1 MDGKAIREQQ
11 EYYVVKS
18 NELIQKARYN
28 LTVQQQKLVLY
39 CISKI
44 KLNDDPSTL
53 YEFSLD
59 EVCSVLNLALDE
71 GGFYYRS
78 LKNDFIKLT
87 SRSWVTFPD
96 KTEGTFS
103 WFSDAY
109 VIPLSGTVQVR
120 FHEKMAPFLFELKN
134 RYTQYQLYEVLVFKN
149 KYAIRLYEIIR
160 SFIMQDELR
169 EGTVK
174 DIKFSI
180 DELRELLSAPQYK
193 RWVDF
198 NRFVLKPA
206 VDEINKLSDI
216 IRIEYQP
223 FKNHTRNFETLFFTV
238 SYPTLMDKF
247 ISHNE
252 QRKRLS

>member
-44 KLNDDPSTL
+44 RMNDSPDTL

-71 GGFYYRS
+71 GGTYYKR
-78 LKNDFIKLT
+78 LKDDFIKLT
-87 SRSWVTFPD
+87 TRSWVTFPD
-96 KTEGTFS
+96 KSEGTFS

-109 VIPLSGTVQVR
+109 VIPLSGTVQIR
-120 FHEKMAPFLFELKN
+120 FHEKMAPYLFELKN

-169 EGTVK
+169 KGTEK
-174 DIKFSI
+174 EITFSVN
-180 DELRELLSAPQYK
+180 ELRELLFAPQYK

-206 VDEINKLSDI
+206 VDEINKLSDL
-216 IRIEYQP
+216 IRLEYQP
-223 FKNHTRNFETLFFTV
+223 YKNNSRNYEKLFFTIT
-238 SYPTLMDKF
+238 YPSLMEKF
-247 ISHNE
+247 IAHDE
-252 QRKRLS
+252 QRKRLN

>member
-1 MDGKAIREQQ
+1 MDGKDIREKQ

-18 NELIQKARYN
+18 NDLIQKARYN

-53 YEFSLD
+53 YEFSID

-169 EGTVK
+169 EGTEK

-180 DELRELLSAPQYK
+180 EELRELLSAPQYK

-206 VDEINKLSDI
+206 VDEINKLSDL
-216 IRIEYQP
+216 IRIEYKP
-223 FKNHTRNFETLFFTV
+223 LKNHTRNFETLIFTV
-238 SYPTLMDKF
+238 SYPSMIEKF
-247 ISHNE
+247 ISHKE
-252 QRKRLS
+252 QKNRLI

>member
-1 MDGKAIREQQ
+1 MDGKKIREQQ

-44 KLNDDPSTL
+44 KLNDDSSTL
-53 YEFSLD
+53 YEFSID
-59 EVCSVLNLALDE
+59 EVCSVLNLPLDE
-71 GGFYYRS
+71 GGTYYKR
-78 LKNDFIKLT
+78 LKEDFIKLT

-96 KTEGTFS
+96 KSEGTFS

-120 FHEKMAPFLFELKN
+120 FHEKMAPYLFELKN

-206 VDEINKLSDI
+206 VDEINKLSDL
-216 IRIEYQP
+216 IRLEYQP
-223 FKNHTRNFETLFFTV
+223 VKNHTRNFETLFFTV
-238 SYPTLMDKF
+238 SYPTIMEKF

-252 QRKRLS
+252 QRKRLI